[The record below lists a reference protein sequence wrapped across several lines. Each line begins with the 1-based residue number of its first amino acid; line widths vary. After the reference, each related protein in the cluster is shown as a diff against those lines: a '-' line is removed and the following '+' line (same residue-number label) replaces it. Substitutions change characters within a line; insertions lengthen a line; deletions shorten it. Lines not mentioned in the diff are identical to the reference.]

1 MNKFI
6 KKFFKQ
12 RKPFVIVELLLLVI
26 ILVVA
31 IFNADKLPDLKKAIE
46 TKTKE
51 GVEAIKKGQQKAQ
64 EKLAQVKEAKVKKEE
79 KKDEE

>member
-1 MNKFI
+1 M
-6 KKFFKQ
+6 
-12 RKPFVIVELLLLVI
+12 LGWLLVI

-64 EKLAQVKEAKVKKEE
+64 EKLAQVKEAKAKKEE